1 MFWLG
6 LIIGLFVGVNIG
18 VVVAGMLFSA
28 KAGDNPLH
36 PIKREDPTVF
46 ASGMKNETI
55 PGPTHPSLE
64 SAQLSKKYTDNT
76 VA

>member
-28 KAGDNPLH
+28 KAGDKTSH

-46 ASGMKNETI
+46 ASGMNNETI

-64 SAQLSKKYTDNT
+64 SAQLQKKYTDNT
-76 VA
+76 VV